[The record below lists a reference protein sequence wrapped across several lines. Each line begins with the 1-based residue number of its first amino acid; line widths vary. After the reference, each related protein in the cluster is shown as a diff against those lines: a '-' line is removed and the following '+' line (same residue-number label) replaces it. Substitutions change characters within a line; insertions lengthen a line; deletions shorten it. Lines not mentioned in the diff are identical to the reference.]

1 VPRSKGRLSSPVLSV
16 LGRQLVIEAN
26 QTLQLQCKGRSELSW
41 AYPERVTVG
50 RQKLNITG
58 NRCGRGKELYCS
70 TLTLV
75 AAQAQ
80 STGSYSCKYLRKR
93 KRQAT
98 VYVYIKVEPSWCFLQ
113 SHMVSPSSGVSSSRT
128 REPALSYSSACLYLA
143 CRFQQ
148 NFPRTAFLSALAARF
163 LRLGEL
169 AGSGEEPS
177 GHTELKRDCLCLP
190 TRLLS
195 SSSSGLLMLR
205 YSSRPFVELHSEN
218 PEVVY
223 MTEGSGLIIPCRV
236 TAPDITVS
244 LNKFPAERLVPDGK
258 SVIWNSKQGF
268 IIPAPTYRNIGLFSC
283 ETVAKGVLYSTK
295 YLTHRQVNKIIDVY
309 LNATSPLRM
318 LHGDRLALNCTV
330 TAEWNAR
337 VVFTWSYPGKAN
349 NSATIT
355 KRMIQGSAN
364 VFYSLLVIDQLRSS
378 DGGLYRCQVQSGPS
392 SRQTNTTLVVYGF
405 EDPEDFEDLIP
416 ATSTCCKT
424 KLRTHTH
431 TGLPIQ
437 AQNLGPWPLLLLLIL
452 VLKCANFVIF
462 SLFNFFVLLQVALRT
477 LSGEESRVMKPVQ
490 RWGLLGGHDCPSLHH
505 ASPHLQTRNRAFTLP
520 SLCCPL
526 CLVLPVPFH
535 ATVSFYID
543 KKKWQVP
550 LTPPPA
556 ATLAYHPEKP
566 FINLKYRHGPVVEV
580 TAGQKSY
587 RLSSKLR
594 AFPFPEV
601 IWLKDGKIA
610 AEQCSRYRVD
620 GNSLVIRDV
629 SEEDAGVYTILVGI
643 QQYSLYSNLTV
654 SLVVNVKPQI
664 GEKAVSQDPGTYAR
678 GSRQTL
684 LCTAYAFPPPQIQWL
699 WHPCP
704 KNSMK
709 GLCKLP
715 PLTKRTRVQVTTN
728 ATNIENWVSSISQR
742 SEVFEGRNK
751 TVGLLVV
758 EQSLVSGVYRCV
770 ASNKIGTDRR
780 DISFFVTDV
789 PNGFSVE
796 MEESPTEGAELR
808 LACTAN
814 RFLYAGVTWHLPTHT
829 GPRALAAGGNRS
841 RLALGEYSNTLH
853 LRLANITQEHSGT
866 YTCTARRR
874 HTGETARLE
883 QRVDVIAHQAPQLL
897 GNLSSQVVNVSSA
910 ITLTCLAQG
919 VPKPQLVWYK
929 DNQEL
934 HQGSGILL
942 STGGSTLHIERITQE
957 DEGWYTCEATNER
970 GSVES
975 SAYITVQAVYHSG
988 VLALTGSADL
998 TEKSN
1003 LEIPTLTCTC
1013 IVATLF
1019 WLLLTL
1025 FIRKLKRPSRPEI
1038 KTDCLSII
1046 MDPGEVPLDEQCE
1059 RLPYDASKW
1068 EFPRERLK
1076 LEKPLGRGA
1085 FGKVMQASAFGI
1097 NKSST
1102 CRTVAVKM
1110 LKEGATASEYKA
1122 LMTELKILIHIGH
1135 HLNVVNLLGACTKYG
1150 GPLMVI
1156 VEYCK
1161 NGNLSSYLK
1170 SKREVFILHKDGR
1183 GAAPMGPQGEEEEG
1197 QARASSSQSSTSSGF
1212 EEEERNLNDTAE
1224 EEQGSDAFYN
1234 KPIAME
1240 DLISYSFQVA
1250 RGMEFLASRK
1260 VRFRFLQLIM
1270 TDVESRVHLAVRQGY
1285 RECIHRDL
1293 AARNIL
1299 LSENNVV
1306 KICDFGLA
1314 RDIYKDP
1321 DYVRKGDAR
1330 LPLKWMS
1337 PESIFDKVYTTQSDV
1352 WSYGVLLWE
1361 IFSLGAS
1368 PYPGVQIDEEFC
1380 TKLKEGTR
1388 MRAPGYATPEIYDTM
1403 LACWETDPKERPTFS
1418 ELVETLGDLL
1428 QANVQQDGKDYIP
1441 LNTVPSPNSG
1451 SQRYSS
1457 SSTDLSAGEDAQQ
1470 PRFSYQSTGS
1480 LGYINTRRTQSVK
1493 TFDELSVKDR
1503 TFSDDYQTDSGMVLP
1518 SEELQALRWS
1528 SGKTRPLSSSC
1539 GFRAVSK
1546 SRESVPSAV
1555 VRPSVYSAS
1564 CGHQGD
1570 DLPIFSCGSDYEE
1583 PCCSTPPP
1591 DYNSAVFYPPL

>member
-1 VPRSKGRLSSPVLSV
+1 MMYLVLIVLCGLSGSALSKVPRSKGRLSLPVLSV

-26 QTLQLQCKGRSELSW
+26 QTLQLQCKGRLELSW

-80 STGSYSCKYLRKR
+80 STGSYSCKYSRKR

-98 VYVYIKVEPSWCFLQ
+98 VYVYIK
-113 SHMVSPSSGVSSSRT
+113 
-128 REPALSYSSACLYLA
+128 
-143 CRFQQ
+143 
-148 NFPRTAFLSALAARF
+148 
-163 LRLGEL
+163 
-169 AGSGEEPS
+169 
-177 GHTELKRDCLCLP
+177 D
-190 TRLLS
+190 
-195 SSSSGLLMLR
+195 
-205 YSSRPFVELHSEN
+205 SSRPFVELHSEN

-268 IIPAPTYRNIGLFSC
+268 IIPSPTYRNIGLFSC
-283 ETVAKGVLYSTK
+283 ETVANGVLYSTK

-364 VFYSLLVIDQLRSS
+364 VFYSVLVIDPLRSS
-378 DGGLYRCQVQSGPS
+378 DRGLYRCQVQSGPS
-392 SRQTNTTLVVYGF
+392 SRQTNTTLVVY
-405 EDPEDFEDLIP
+405 
-416 ATSTCCKT
+416 
-424 KLRTHTH
+424 
-431 TGLPIQ
+431 
-437 AQNLGPWPLLLLLIL
+437 
-452 VLKCANFVIF
+452 
-462 SLFNFFVLLQVALRT
+462 
-477 LSGEESRVMKPVQ
+477 
-490 RWGLLGGHDCPSLHH
+490 
-505 ASPHLQTRNRAFTLP
+505 
-520 SLCCPL
+520 
-526 CLVLPVPFH
+526 
-535 ATVSFYID
+535 
-543 KKKWQVP
+543 
-550 LTPPPA
+550 
-556 ATLAYHPEKP
+556 EKP
-566 FINLKYRHGPVVEV
+566 FINLKHRHGPVVEV

-594 AFPFPEV
+594 AFPSPEV

-643 QQYSLYSNLTV
+643 QQYSLYRNLTV

-709 GLCKLP
+709 GLCQLP
-715 PLTKRTRVQVTTN
+715 PSTKRTRVQVTTN
-728 ATNIENWVSSISQR
+728 GTDIENGVSSISQR

-758 EQSLVSGVYRCV
+758 EQALVSGFYRCV

-796 MEESPTEGAELR
+796 VEESPTEGAEMR

-814 RFLYAGVTWHLPTHT
+814 RFLYTGVTWHLPTHT
-829 GPRALAAGGNRS
+829 GPRALAEGGNRS
-841 RLALGEYSNTLH
+841 QLALGEYSNTLH
-853 LRLANITQEHSGT
+853 LRLGNITQEHSGT

-874 HTGETARLE
+874 HTGEIARLE

-897 GNLSSQVVNVSSA
+897 GNLSNQVVNVSST

-957 DEGWYTCEATNER
+957 DEGWYTCAATNER

-1025 FIRKLKRPSRPEI
+1025 FIRKLKRPSTPEI

-1161 NGNLSSYLK
+1161 NGNLSNYLK
-1170 SKREVFILHKDGR
+1170 SKREVFILHKDGSAQLPQDSR
-1183 GAAPMGPQGEEEEG
+1183 GAAPMGPQGEEKEG
-1197 QARASSSQSSTSSGF
+1197 QARACSSQSSTSSGF

-1260 VRFRFLQLIM
+1260 
-1270 TDVESRVHLAVRQGY
+1270 
-1285 RECIHRDL
+1285 CIHRDL

-1388 MRAPGYATPEIYDTM
+1388 MRAPGYATPEIYNTM

-1441 LNTVPSPNSG
+1441 LNTVPSPNGG

-1555 VRPSVYSAS
+1555 VRPSVYSAP
-1564 CGHQGD
+1564 CGHKGD